1 MPTDDPIRLDFIC
14 RKNAG
19 RSQMAAAFAERER
32 GERGLDDAVEIHSAG
47 TEPADQVHEP
57 VVEAMSEAGIDIS
70 DRTPT
75 YPVLDHLKES
85 HFLISMGCTVSEFN
99 PAQYGVESREW
110 ALTNPEGQEM
120 EVVESVRDE
129 IEARV
134 QTLFDEIEQVADERA
149 TETSLSERVTAAVR
163 SAMPFGKQQ

>member
-1 MPTDDPIRLDFIC
+1 MPGDDPIRLDFIC

-32 GERGLDDAVEIHSAG
+32 DERGLDDVVEINSAG

-57 VVEAMSEAGIDIS
+57 VVEAMAEVGIDIS

-75 YPVLDHLKES
+75 YPVLDHLKQS
-85 HFLISMGCTVSEFN
+85 HFLISMGCTVNEFN
-99 PAQYGVESREW
+99 PAQYGIESREW
-110 ALTNPEGQEM
+110 ELTNPEGRDTAA
-120 EVVESVRDE
+120 VESVRDE
-129 IEARV
+129 IESRV

-149 TETSLSERVTAAVR
+149 AETPLSERVTAAVR
-163 SAMPFGKQQ
+163 DALPFGKRH